1 MLTYNSEIA
10 GLWPWVVR
18 ATVGVTIGTVLGSR
32 VLVRIPEVWFR
43 RVLAVILA
51 ILGAAM
57 LVRGIQ
63 SLRSALDYSDREH
76 AF

>member
-1 MLTYNSEIA
+1 
-10 GLWPWVVR
+10 VVR
-18 ATVGVTIGTVLGSR
+18 ATVGVTIGTALGSR

-63 SLRSALDYSDREH
+63 S
-76 AF
+76 